1 MRGAKGTE
9 GKGDET
15 MTATKEL
22 KAMAT
27 LMTRI
32 AEAVEEATKAGMSN
46 QLIAEIL
53 EMAKN
58 TVEGAD
64 E

>member
-1 MRGAKGTE
+1 
-9 GKGDET
+9 

-22 KAMAT
+22 KSMAE
-27 LMTRI
+27 LMAAI
-32 AEAVEEATKAGMSN
+32 SEAVDKATKAGMSN

-64 E
+64 D